1 MIIGNNPSNEHAYG
15 TRVSQNVSLA
25 VLKGADLDTMEE
37 MHQSLLNQLNFPPY
51 YGGNLSA
58 LADELSSI
66 THPVRVRLEIDSCH
80 LGLDHVERFA
90 AVCCREAISNKYLTI
105 AIEHW

>member
-1 MIIGNNPSNEHAYG
+1 MIIGNNPCNEHDYG
-15 TRVSQNVSLA
+15 TCVSHGASLA
-25 VLKGADLDTMEE
+25 VLKGADLDTIEE
-37 MHQSLLNQLNFPPY
+37 MHQSLSNQLNFPSY

-66 THPVRVRLEIDSCH
+66 THPVRVRLEIDSRH
-80 LGLDHVERFA
+80 IGLDHVERFA
-90 AVCCREAISNKYLTI
+90 AVCCREAVSNKYLTI

>member
-15 TRVSQNVSLA
+15 TCVSQNASLA
-25 VLKGADLDTMEE
+25 VLKGADLDSMEE
-37 MHQSLLNQLNFPPY
+37 MHQSLSNQLHFPSY

-66 THPVRVRLEIDSCH
+66 THTVRIRLEIDSRQ
-80 LGLDHVERFA
+80 LELDHVERFA

-105 AIEHW
+105 AIEHR

>member
-1 MIIGNNPSNEHAYG
+1 MIIGNSPSNKPAYG
-15 TRVSQNVSLA
+15 TCVSQNTSVA
-25 VLKGADLDTMEE
+25 VLKGADFDTMEE
-37 MHQSLLNQLNFPPY
+37 MHQSLSNQLHFPSY

-66 THPVRVRLEIDSCH
+66 THPVRIRLEIDSRH
-80 LGLDHVERFA
+80 LGFDHVERFA

-105 AIEHW
+105 AIEHR